1 MRLGRES
8 ALAQAIGTSDR
19 RSARALY
26 QLPATP
32 FCGVPNCIILDPGRL
47 GSKVRNMRM
56 LIAVLAAGLTLTFA
70 KFGLG
75 TSEAVAASFCK
86 HRYSLCLARCPGPF
100 ARCSSRCQ
108 VRYRS
113 CIYPAPSIRDLL

>member
-1 MRLGRES
+1 M
-8 ALAQAIGTSDR
+8 
-19 RSARALY
+19 
-26 QLPATP
+26 
-32 FCGVPNCIILDPGRL
+32 
-47 GSKVRNMRM
+47 KM

>member
-8 ALAQAIGTSDR
+8 ALAQAIGTPDR
-19 RSARALY
+19 CRLRQLY

-32 FCGVPNCIILDPGRL
+32 FCGVPNCIILDRGRL
-47 GSKVRNMRM
+47 GSKVRNMKM

-70 KFGLG
+70 ELGLG
-75 TSEAVAASFCK
+75 ASEAEAASFCK
-86 HRYSLCLARCPGPF
+86 HRYNLCLARCPGPF

-108 VRYRS
+108 ARYRS
-113 CIYPAPSIRDLL
+113 CIYPAPSIRELL